1 MPRVATRSQRSDALP
16 AVLDIDGLAEYLHLS
31 KSTAYR
37 LAQRRQIPGQKVGKH
52 WRFSR
57 AAIDGW
63 LAAGN
68 APVRGGGVAAHWSEL
83 EKGSAR
89 WD

>member
-1 MPRVATRSQRSDALP
+1 MPRVATRPQRSEPLP
-16 AVLDIDGLAEYLHLS
+16 AVLDIDGLAEYLLLS

-57 AAIDGW
+57 AAIEGW

-68 APVRGGGVAAHWSEL
+68 APLRGEGVASNWADTAE
-83 EKGSAR
+83 GPAG